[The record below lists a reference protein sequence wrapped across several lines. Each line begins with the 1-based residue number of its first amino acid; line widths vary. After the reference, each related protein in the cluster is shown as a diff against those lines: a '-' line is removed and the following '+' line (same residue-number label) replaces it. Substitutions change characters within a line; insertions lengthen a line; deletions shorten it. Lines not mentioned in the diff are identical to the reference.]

1 MSHTQAVGSALRAEA
16 RVYSWPGLLVDA
28 TQFWDNI
35 FAQGER
41 SAYSRVEMPDRS
53 NPILRR
59 ALRHFGDV
67 RGRTL
72 IDVGCGRGASSL
84 YFASLGAEVISVDLS
99 GVAVRNLEDYCR
111 RHDVRN
117 VRPVQLSALEMRS
130 LGPVDFVFGSMILHH
145 IEPFAR
151 FAAELRTV
159 LPEGGRAFFW
169 ENNAR
174 SRLMI
179 WFRQHVV
186 GKLWVPK
193 HGDADEF
200 PLTLAEV
207 DQLRERFAVEVEY
220 PELVLFRMIS
230 RYLLRGHCM
239 RPFEALDRLGYRFE
253 TLRKYSYQQYL
264 FLS

>member
-1 MSHTQAVGSALRAEA
+1 MHAAE
-16 RVYSWPGLLVDA
+16 
-28 TQFWDNI
+28 FWDNI

-41 SAYSRVEMPDRS
+41 SDYSRVEMPDRA

-67 RGRTL
+67 RGRKL

-84 YFASLGAEVISVDLS
+84 YFASVGAHVISVDLS
-99 GVAVRNLEDYCR
+99 GVAIRNLSDYCR
-111 RHDVRN
+111 THN
-117 VRPVQLSALEMRS
+117 VDNVEPIQLSALELRS

-151 FAAELRTV
+151 FAAQLRAV
-159 LPEGGRAFFW
+159 LPAGGRAFFW

-200 PLTLAEV
+200 PLTLKEV
-207 DQLRERFAVEVEY
+207 DELRRGFTVEVEY

-230 RYLLRGHCM
+230 RYLFRGHCM
-239 RPFEALDRLGYRFE
+239 QPFEALDRFGYRFE
-253 TLRKYSYQQYL
+253 TLRRYSYQQ
-264 FLS
+264 FLCLS

>member
-1 MSHTQAVGSALRAEA
+1 M
-16 RVYSWPGLLVDA
+16 DA

-41 SAYSRVEMPDRS
+41 SAYSRVEMPDRA

-67 RGRTL
+67 RGRKL
-72 IDVGCGRGASSL
+72 LDVGCGRGASSL
-84 YFASLGAEVISVDLS
+84 YFASFGADVISVDLS
-99 GVAVRNLEDYCR
+99 GVAVGNLEDYCR
-111 RHDVRN
+111 RHNVGN
-117 VRPVQLSALEMRS
+117 VRPVQLSALEVRS

-151 FAAELRTV
+151 FAAELRAV
-159 LPEGGRAFFW
+159 LPQGGKAFFW

-174 SRLMI
+174 AQLMI
-179 WFRQHVV
+179 WFRQHIV

-200 PLTLAEV
+200 PLTLEEV
-207 DQLRERFAVEVEY
+207 DQLRDVFTVEVEY

-230 RYLLRGHCM
+230 RYLFRGHWM
-239 RPFEALDRLGYRFE
+239 LPFEVADRYAYRFPR
-253 TLRKYSYQQYL
+253 LRKYSYQQYL
-264 FLS
+264 CLS